1 MRKDTKPLTLLPNLI
16 VSALEHTAVHVV
28 SRTFHDFNQAL
39 ALGEERWI
47 ALFLEAIFPYIAL
60 RYSELKI
67 GDNTASDEATS
78 GDASVE
84 RRPQRSSQS

>member
-67 GDNTASDEATS
+67 GDKTASHEA
-78 GDASVE
+78 DASVE